1 MLRGLFAQAL
11 GHEGKN
17 AETVQAEGS
26 HPKPTL
32 WVCFS
37 LCCSALNQSKSGHLG
52 TPQAPTILV
61 PCPWNLKLQRSNC
74 SYFLLLQRQ
83 SQLKIDPL
91 CVSST
96 SSYQQA
102 LSAISRKKRGLRE
115 RDIFIISCF
124 LQHLGN
130 WSSEGRGP
138 QSACKRPAPP
148 STCAVLHF
156 ILCPGKREK
165 LLPSPAFRR
174 HFHVVLKVFYKKE
187 DVPASLPPCVL
198 TKWFVKKF
206 PQAVTHAV
214 IIVATKCCLL
224 Y

>member
-17 AETVQAEGS
+17 AETVQAEGR
-26 HPKPTL
+26 HPQAHTVGL
-32 WVCFS
+32 LLS
-37 LCCSALNQSKSGHLG
+37 LLLCTQSVQVRSPGD
-52 TPQAPTILV
+52 PQAPTILV
-61 PCPWNLKLQRSNC
+61 PCPWNLKPQRSNC

-91 CVSST
+91 CASST

-115 RDIFIISCF
+115 RHFIISCF

-138 QSACKRPAPP
+138 QSACKRPVPHP
-148 STCAVLHF
+148 CAVLHF

-165 LLPSPAFRR
+165 LLPCVQLSADIFM
-174 HFHVVLKVFYKKE
+174 VLKVFYKKE
-187 DVPASLPPCVL
+187 DVPALPAILVL
-198 TKWFVKKF
+198 TKMVCKEVSK
-206 PQAVTHAV
+206 
-214 IIVATKCCLL
+214 L
-224 Y
+224 